1 MFKQTSVDSIISVF
15 TKMISDLEKLQET
28 LVNDNTN
35 KLQIINSNTDEI
47 NKARQVLTKL
57 KEIV

>member
-1 MFKQTSVDSIISVF
+1 MFKQKSVDSIISVF

-28 LVNDNTN
+28 LVNDNTK
-35 KLQIINSNTDEI
+35 KLQIINNNTDEI